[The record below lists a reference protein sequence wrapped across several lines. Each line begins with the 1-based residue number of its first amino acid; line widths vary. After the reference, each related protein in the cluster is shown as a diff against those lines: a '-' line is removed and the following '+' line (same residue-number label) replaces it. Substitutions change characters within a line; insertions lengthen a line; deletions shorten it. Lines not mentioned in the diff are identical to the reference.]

1 MTTFVL
7 RPENARSRMK
17 AAWEFS
23 RAYLELGLVVKLEL
37 SECKPTRSLEQ
48 NSRLWALLHDVA
60 RQVKW
65 QVDGRETYLSPE
77 DWKDVF
83 TAALRKGQRVSPGI
97 EGGFVM
103 LGARTSKMTVG
114 EMVELQTLIEAFGA
128 QHGVVFGDME
138 KVA

>member
-1 MTTFVL
+1 MTTYIL
-7 RPENARSRMK
+7 RPENARPRMT
-17 AAWEFS
+17 AAWRDACS
-23 RAYLELGLVVKLEL
+23 YLELGQSVKLEL

-65 QVDGRETYLSPE
+65 PVDGRETYLSPE

-83 TAALRKGQRVSPGI
+83 SAALRKGQRVSPGI

-114 EMVELQTLIEAFGA
+114 EMVELQTLIEAFGT